1 VLRGRVDGLEKKVGK
16 LEAQQFST
24 TTKLRG
30 ELNMVM
36 GGVAYTGSAFTRGNG
51 NNTFLNN
58 GSNVAARNGVSF
70 NYDLRLNLNTSF
82 TGKDL
87 LFTRLRAGNWTNS
100 AFTGSS
106 PSIGMAALDKATSY
120 TNNTVNIDR
129 LYYQFPIGKEF
140 TGIIGPRLRNTEMI
154 SFRPQ
159 AYNPEILDF
168 FTLAGAPGAYNKAT
182 GGGFGL
188 IWKQN
193 VKKGN
198 PYMTASAN
206 FVSESSESGDPNNGG
221 MFSATGRNNVTV
233 QIGARGQ
240 NWGAAATYR
249 YGTCGTDLR
258 RGTPMASAD
267 LQCNLTLPS
276 LTGGSDTSGLARN
289 NASSNS
295 IGLGAYW
302 QPVQTG
308 WIPSISLGWGYS
320 GLTQSGTTSANAI
333 SNVSAAQSWSAMFQ
347 WDDAFAKGN
356 SAGFAFGQG
365 VMTTSTRSGIGANDS
380 NYAFEWF
387 YRFKVSDNISITPA
401 VFYLSNPLG
410 QQQNTQSTVLNNTGI
425 LVNTRFTF

>member
-1 VLRGRVDGLEKKVGK
+1 
-16 LEAQQFST
+16 
-24 TTKLRG
+24 
-30 ELNMVM
+30 M
-36 GGVAYTGSAFTRGNG
+36 
-51 NNTFLNN
+51 
-58 GSNVAARNGVSF
+58 
-70 NYDLRLNLNTSF
+70 NLNTSF

-87 LFTRLRAGNWTNS
+87 LFTRLRAGNFFGS
-100 AFTGSS
+100 AFSGS
-106 PSIGMAALDKATSY
+106 PVGMAALDKAFGGNAGTSSNIVN
-120 TNNTVNIDR
+120 TNNLVQIDR
-129 LYYQFPIGKEF
+129 LYYSFPIGKEF
-140 TGIIGPRLRNTEMI
+140 TATIGPRLRNTEMI
-154 SFRPQ
+154 AFRPQ

-188 IWKQN
+188 TWKQN

-198 PYMTASAN
+198 PYLTISAN
-206 FVSESSESGDPNNGG
+206 FISEDSQSGNPNDGG

-233 QIGARGQ
+233 QVGGRGT
-240 NWGAAATYR
+240 NWGVAALYR

-258 RGTPMASAD
+258 RGTPMASSD
-267 LQCNLTLPS
+267 LMCNLAT
-276 LTGGSDTSGLARN
+276 TATTTGLANN

-295 IGLGAYW
+295 IGLGAFW

-320 GLTQSGTTSANAI
+320 GLSQSGSVTNSSTSTGTNNIANVA
-333 SNVSAAQSWSAMFQ
+333 AAQSWSAMFQ

-365 VMTTSTRSGIGANDS
+365 VMTTATRNGIGANDA

-387 YRFKVSDNISITPA
+387 YRFRVSDNISITPA
-401 VFYLSNPLG
+401 IFYLSNPLG
-410 QQQNTQSTVLNNTGI
+410 QQQNTQGTVLNNTGI